1 MANGLFATKNIGTPG
16 EIQRLMQLEQEKRIR
31 DAGAGFSNPLVRARA
46 MAGQGMQEAIS
57 GMGAGLTGLLGG
69 QERIRMDPRMQE
81 AVKRD
86 RIRSTLMQKY
96 KDAESDGDVS
106 YEDRMDIADYLEK
119 NGFPIEAERA
129 RASARATEL
138 HPLKKDLIKAQ
149 SIKAR
154 KGKSVQHRSW
164 TKDEKKTITNL
175 LMKDK
180 RFLAKYKER
189 FPDDW
194 TQGLGQ
200 GPNEE
205 NLDKVLLE
213 LSAINQTFGN
223 RLGPGRALEAWRSGI
238 TPDVSDTPGTAG
250 TPGKKGTGRVLK
262 PTVTGQ
268 QISGGTGAG
277 TATPPAPAAAAGTP
291 TPASTPAPAPQITL
305 GQAMQGQRPPQVGTG
320 TPQVLQNIQ
329 ATNRAR
335 QAAAPNY
342 PMFAP
347 QPSAVVP
354 AAPIAAP
361 SAGTIRP
368 AVQGQSMAIPPATT
382 ATPPSAAS
390 VAPPAP
396 AAAPPGTIRPA
407 TPGQSM
413 AIPPKDTPD
422 TPDAFTLPDQ
432 DRKVFAR
439 IESSGKPTAVNGKS
453 IGLYQFKYETAKELM
468 PGIKKKDLLKPD
480 IQEEL
485 LDRYIQKN
493 AKQLGTTD
501 PYELYMAH
509 QQGVRGYKELLNM
522 RDVKIKDIRNPDRK
536 RNVMKN
542 RRPET
547 KADKNATV
555 GDFLDQWKSH
565 YYKIREDL

>member
-1 MANGLFATKNIGTPG
+1 
-16 EIQRLMQLEQEKRIR
+16 MQLEQEKRIR
-31 DAGAGFSNPLVRARA
+31 DAGAGFSNPLIRARA

-57 GMGAGLTGLLGG
+57 GMGTGLTGLFGG
-69 QERIRMDPRMQE
+69 QEKIRMDPRMQE

-96 KDAESDGDVS
+96 KDAEADGDVS
-106 YEDRMDIADYLEK
+106 YEDRINIADYLEK

-129 RASARATEL
+129 RASARAMEL
-138 HPLKKDLIKAQ
+138 HPLQKDLIKAR

-154 KGKSVQHRSW
+154 QGKSVAYKSW
-164 TKDEKKTITNL
+164 TKDQKKTIESL
-175 LMKDK
+175 LINDQK
-180 RFLAKYKER
+180 FLAKYKEE
-189 FPDDW
+189 FPEDW
-194 TQGLGQ
+194 VKGIFQ

-205 NLDKVLLE
+205 NLTKLFTKLE
-213 LSAINQTFGN
+213 RINQSQKN
-223 RLGPGRALEAWRSGI
+223 QLGPLGSLNAWLLGKV
-238 TPDVSDTPGTAG
+238 TPDVSG
-250 TPGKKGTGRVLK
+250 TPGNKGPGRVLK

-277 TATPPAPAAAAGTP
+277 TATTPPPAAAGTL
-291 TPASTPAPAPQITL
+291 TPAPTPAPAPQITL

-320 TPQVLQNIQ
+320 TPQVLQNIR
-329 ATNRAR
+329 AANRAR

-361 SAGTIRP
+361 AGTIRP

-396 AAAPPGTIRPA
+396 AAAAPPGTIRPA

-439 IESSGKPTAVNGKS
+439 LESSGKPTAVNGKS

-509 QQGVRGYKELLNM
+509 QQGVRGYKELLKI
-522 RDVKIKDIRNPDRK
+522 RDVRIKDIRDPNRK
-536 RNVMKN
+536 RSVMAN
-542 RRPET
+542 RLPET